1 MQKICFKKMIDLNH
15 NLKELISVSVDESI
29 NYKMENQGMRAYGC
43 IMINGEYKNDSDK
56 KTFSDS
62 IDLDILAQYSKVED
76 KKEFSVK
83 VEDFDY
89 RFVDGN
95 LALSIQACIYG
106 VKDDEDREVI
116 ADVKQEEHREDDYSD
131 EVEELLR
138 EESLEEIVVEDE
150 VLKESL
156 QKKPKVEKEN
166 HKEEVDNAD
175 MGTYYLYIV
184 QDGDT
189 YQSISKRYQ
198 VDEYRIKEYNHDRL
212 LERGTIVIIPYFS

>member
-15 NLKELISVSVDESI
+15 SLKELISVSVDESI

-89 RFVDGN
+89 RFIDGN

-116 ADVKQEEHREDDYSD
+116 ADVKQEEHVEDDYSD

-138 EESLEEIVVEDE
+138 EESLEEVVVENE
-150 VLKESL
+150 ILKESL

-166 HKEEVDNAD
+166 YQEEIDNAD

>member
-15 NLKELISVSVDESI
+15 SLKELISVSVDESI

-116 ADVKQEEHREDDYSD
+116 ADVKQEEHAEDDYID
-131 EVEELLR
+131 QVEELLR
-138 EESLEEIVVEDE
+138 EESLE
-150 VLKESL
+150 KWNS
-156 QKKPKVEKEN
+156 
-166 HKEEVDNAD
+166 
-175 MGTYYLYIV
+175 
-184 QDGDT
+184 
-189 YQSISKRYQ
+189 
-198 VDEYRIKEYNHDRL
+198 
-212 LERGTIVIIPYFS
+212 

>member
-15 NLKELISVSVDESI
+15 SLKELISVSVDESI

-116 ADVKQEEHREDDYSD
+116 ADVKQEEHAEDDYID

-138 EESLEEIVVEDE
+138 EESLEKVVVENE
-150 VLKESL
+150 ILKESL

-166 HKEEVDNAD
+166 HQKEVDNAD

-189 YQSISKRYQ
+189 YQSISKHYQ

>member
-15 NLKELISVSVDESI
+15 SLKELISVSVDESI